1 MARQKA
7 EKEEQQVQDG
17 TKIKADPVFYISLV
31 GVDFNG
37 IVEED
42 EHIFDI
48 LTKDYDFI
56 DTDVKVLSAQDLLK
70 FYNSTSGRFN
80 KFKQWLGIENRED
93 KSRNIYNL
101 VQFFIENNP
110 DGNFIIDE
118 CPILRSSRHIGRKS
132 KGIKFC

>member
-7 EKEEQQVQDG
+7 EKEEQQVRDG
-17 TKIKADPVFYISLV
+17 DKIKADPVFYISLV
-31 GVDFNG
+31 GVDHWG
-37 IVEED
+37 KVEED

-70 FYNSTSGRFN
+70 FYNSTSGRVN
-80 KFKQWLGIENRED
+80 KFKQWLGIENRGY
-93 KSRNIYNL
+93 KSRKIYNL

-110 DGNFIIDE
+110 DGHFIIDE
-118 CPILRSSRHIGRKS
+118 CPVLARQG
-132 KGIKFC
+132 KGIKLR